1 MKKFVIEL
9 LQQRQLEHIFN
20 ETDFNYYRRKITK
33 GKSDVNQYMAAL
45 TIMDMFILN
54 SPPYVSA

>member
-9 LQQRQLEHIFN
+9 LEQRQLEHIFN

-33 GKSDVNQYMAAL
+33 GKGPVNEYLAAL
-45 TIMDMFILN
+45 NILDLFILN
-54 SPPYVSA
+54 SK

>member
-1 MKKFVIEL
+1 MKKIVIEL
-9 LQQRQLEHIFN
+9 LQQRQLEQIFN

-45 TIMDMFILN
+45 TIMDLFILN
-54 SPPYVSA
+54 SLPSVSA

>member
-20 ETDFNYYRRKITK
+20 ETDFKYYRRKITK

-45 TIMDMFILN
+45 TIMDLFILN
-54 SPPYVSA
+54 TPPIVSA

>member
-20 ETDFNYYRRKITK
+20 ESDFNYYRRKITK
-33 GKSDVNQYMAAL
+33 GKSDINQYMAAL

-54 SPPYVSA
+54 SPPSVSA

>member
-9 LQQRQLEHIFN
+9 LEQRQLEHIFN
-20 ETDFNYYRRKITK
+20 ETDFNNYRRKISK
-33 GKSDVNQYMAAL
+33 GKSDINQYMAAL

-54 SPPYVSA
+54 TLPSVSA

>member
-33 GKSDVNQYMAAL
+33 GKSDINQYMAAL
-45 TIMDMFILN
+45 TIMDLFILN
-54 SPPYVSA
+54 SPPNVSA

>member
-20 ETDFNYYRRKITK
+20 ETDYKYYKNKITK
-33 GKSDVNQYMAAL
+33 GRSDYNEYVAAL
-45 TIMDMFILN
+45 TIMDLFIHN
-54 SPPYVSA
+54 SNVC